1 MRLAAAEE
9 SAMVQSLLCV
19 LAQLL
24 HRDQQ
29 QLLDCLAGIRLRWVV
44 LGRWLLAGGCSGG
57 GGNRCQTKRQA
68 LCCAGVPACMQLP
81 AWLPACPGFL
91 VAYCS
96 QPHPPAPWPLLPLPW
111 PPLLCS
117 DGRSALEVAM
127 QKWCER
133 QIEVRT
139 PYDIKLT
146 TTALAGLLV
155 APHPA
160 LDAIQ
165 VGGWVG
171 GHAGACFLPAVLGWA
186 GLGWY
191 EFQRCW
197 GWAAGCGRAGL
208 GWAASSGGQ
217 GSLALS
223 ICTIEA
229 GCTAALCCAVL
240 CR

>member
-1 MRLAAAEE
+1 
-9 SAMVQSLLCV
+9 
-19 LAQLL
+19 
-24 HRDQQ
+24 
-29 QLLDCLAGIRLRWVV
+29 
-44 LGRWLLAGGCSGG
+44 
-57 GGNRCQTKRQA
+57 
-68 LCCAGVPACMQLP
+68 
-81 AWLPACPGFL
+81 
-91 VAYCS
+91 
-96 QPHPPAPWPLLPLPW
+96 
-111 PPLLCS
+111 
-117 DGRSALEVAM
+117 M

-165 VGGWVG
+165 VGGW
-171 GHAGACFLPAVLGWA
+171 AGMQVLASCPLCWA

-191 EFQRCW
+191 DFQRCW

-229 GCTAALCCAVL
+229 GCTAALHCAVL